1 MLSPEVADIGGAVI
15 IAVIIA
21 GLCRHWG
28 WSSAIPLLLAGIA
41 VGLAPIGP
49 EGLADPEFLLIAVLA
64 PLVFG
69 EALTSSIVDL
79 RRVSRPVMA
88 LAVGLVVVGALVVG
102 VVAQWLIPGIGT
114 SMAFALGAILGPT
127 DAVAVAATAR
137 RAGLPRRLVNI
148 LEGESLVNDGTA
160 LTLLRVFSLAAAA
173 GSVTAGQGAVILTT
187 SVLGGLFIGGIGGA
201 ALVMVVRRARDT
213 TVANGLILIA
223 PLPLYIAA
231 EAIEGSGIL
240 AVVVAALLVAHG
252 SSKAVA
258 YTGRLQ
264 STGLWLTITFILQSV
279 AFFLVGLEMPK
290 VLEVMPRA
298 QLSTLAAA
306 IPLVF
311 LTLAVTRFLFVY
323 LMALVAGR
331 VHENRGWIVAA
342 YAGTR
347 GPISALAA
355 FTLPI
360 TTTAGA
366 DIPFRE
372 LIISITFGVVF
383 ISLLL
388 APSIAWLARLLDL
401 PSDDD
406 RATKARV
413 QVALARAALNRLD
426 EIEETAQLAD
436 EPMPAAIVGK
446 LRSSAEHRLDRSA
459 ALSDAGASDN
469 SQDVAAVRGI
479 AVEMMRS
486 EQEELLRLRDREG
499 LPDEIVREMQQ
510 EIDVRI
516 RAIGEP

>member
-1 MLSPEVADIGGAVI
+1 MLSPDVADIGGAVI
-15 IAVIIA
+15 IAVILA

-41 VGLAPIGP
+41 VGVLPIGP
-49 EGLADPEFLLIAVLA
+49 EGLANPEFLLIAVLA

-79 RRVSRPVMA
+79 RRVSRPVIA
-88 LAVGLVVVGALVVG
+88 LAVGLVVVGAIAVG
-102 VVAQWLIPGIGT
+102 VVTQWLVPGIGT

-173 GSVTAGQGAVILTT
+173 GSVTVAQGAVILTT
-187 SVLGGLFIGGIGGA
+187 SVVGGLLVGGVGGA
-201 ALVMVVRRARDT
+201 ALVTVVRRAHDT

-223 PLPLYIAA
+223 PLPLYAAA
-231 EAIEGSGIL
+231 EVIEGSGIL
-240 AVVVAALLVAHG
+240 AVVAAALLVAHG

-264 STGLWLTITFILQSV
+264 ATGLWLTITFILQSV

-290 VLEVMPRA
+290 VIEAMPSD
-298 QLSTLAAA
+298 QLQTMALA

-311 LTLAVTRFLFVY
+311 LTLAITRFLFVY

-331 VHENRGWIVAA
+331 VHDNRGWVVAA

-372 LIISITFGVVF
+372 LVISITFGVVVV
-383 ISLLL
+383 SLLL
-388 APSIAWLARLLDL
+388 APSIAWLARLLAL
-401 PSDDD
+401 PRDDD
-406 RATKARV
+406 QATKARV
-413 QVALARAALNRLD
+413 RVALARAALNRLD
-426 EIEETAQLAD
+426 EIEETAQGAD
-436 EPMPAAIVGK
+436 EPISAVAVSR
-446 LRSSAEHRLDRSA
+446 LRSGTEQRLDRAA
-459 ALSDAGASDN
+459 ALTDAGASGHTR
-469 SQDVAAVRGI
+469 DVTVVREI

-486 EQEELLRLRDREG
+486 EQQELLRLRDREG

-516 RAIGEP
+516 QAMGGS